1 MSSPVAPL
9 NNARLRETPFPSA
22 AYNKLP
28 HINDMHDAAANNA
41 RAHAVLLGI
50 IAAHGVAK
58 TFSVHLIHKH
68 FDLPDGRIMVYE
80 TVKGTT
86 TRQDFVLSSP
96 RLPKNCSNARGLYFK
111 ATTGGDMVA
120 YEFTT
125 DPGADLAA
133 HEDFVAAFSKTA
145 IEMGVQDIFAL
156 TALSICSPNTVLTEF
171 ELAQALST
179 ILVSDASWLPAGD
192 VSASTTTDWVA
203 DQEYAQYADGSV
215 PGIIQLKC
223 TTTRS
228 NTHYNVTCSTTRNG
242 SHLGHA
248 PSPFPEAPA
257 DSVLTING
265 TPVEEGTKSH
275 AIISHAL
282 KMVDFVY

>member
-1 MSSPVAPL
+1 MPLILTSVSHFSELEASFALFKSSPDLCNP
-9 NNARLRETPFPSA
+9 
-22 AYNKLP
+22 
-28 HINDMHDAAANNA
+28 
-41 RAHAVLLGI
+41 I
-50 IAAHGVAK
+50 IHHV
-58 TFSVHLIHKH
+58 
-68 FDLPDGRIMVYE
+68 
-80 TVKGTT
+80 
-86 TRQDFVLSSP
+86 
-96 RLPKNCSNARGLYFK
+96 
-111 ATTGGDMVA
+111 
-120 YEFTT
+120 
-125 DPGADLAA
+125 
-133 HEDFVAAFSKTA
+133 
-145 IEMGVQDIFAL
+145 
-156 TALSICSPNTVLTEF
+156 F
-171 ELAQALST
+171 E
-179 ILVSDASWLPAGD
+179 
-192 VSASTTTDWVA
+192 STTTDWVA